1 MKIERINS
9 YTDPRFDKD
18 ILLQHGAFVLEE
30 SIPCS
35 FAITGRTTARIDCPE
50 DIDLTEAIEE
60 YRFYTPHIVTF
71 TDGRGRLIR
80 QYPEPQII
88 SLTIKEIQPSQ
99 FYASE
104 EKIAAISTFI
114 HSEEDIIVQIGV
126 LDGKY
131 VSLDGHT
138 RLAYAVQKGMDH
150 VYGCVTEDM
159 GGYISGFV
167 EEARKRGIYTPYD
180 IQIISQKEYEIQWN
194 QFCDDYFARKRAE
207 KGEVG

>member
-18 ILLQHGAFVLEE
+18 ILLQHGAFVLEG

-35 FAITGRTTARIDCPE
+35 FSITGRTTARVDCPE
-50 DIDLTEAIEE
+50 DMDLTEAIEE
-60 YRFYTPHIVTF
+60 YRFYTPHIASF
-71 TDGRGRLIR
+71 YDKEGRLIK

-88 SLTIKEIQPSQ
+88 PLHLKEIQPSQ

-114 HSEEDIIVQIGV
+114 HSGEDIIVQIGV

-138 RLAYAVQKGMDH
+138 RLAYAVQSGMEN
-150 VYGCVTEDM
+150 VYGCVTDDM
-159 GGYISGFV
+159 GGYIAGFV
-167 EEARKRGIYTPYD
+167 EEAKKRGIHTPYN
-180 IQIISQKEYEIQWN
+180 IQIVSQKEYEIKWY

-207 KGEVG
+207 KA